1 MNLILSLALSP
12 IAFLVFYDVFFTYV
26 PLFKGD
32 GELPFEF
39 IFFMVLIDI
48 FMIGVLIWFYSIIRN
63 RARKLNRKRVWNSV
77 EINNLGYV
85 LIVSVAVLLFYFLV
99 YRVFGEFDLRN
110 VYLNNQRFY
119 SQSKVGTSW
128 VFFFLYS
135 FVFVLLYDVYKN
147 GFTNFKMI
155 SILLLI
161 LINAATGG
169 RGNVITYLFLFILI
183 YGVTWRGK
191 NLIVM
196 GGGVLIL
203 IASTFAY
210 NTLSRSSSVD
220 VVEYLESNS
229 STADLNQVYAI
240 SDSLNHWLDNGACYN
255 CFFEDLTF
263 FFLPRYIYPNKPI
276 SNAETR
282 LVYPEVAERGSSYT
296 FGIYGSTLIN
306 LGAVTF
312 IFIPVFYFLYAY
324 SFFNSLYSDR
334 KTFIKFFF
342 IYCGVN
348 AVQFVR
354 GGVFDVRLIRLFVTF
369 ILAYLIYRF
378 VICFFAKARR

>member
-1 MNLILSLALSP
+1 
-12 IAFLVFYDVFFTYV
+12 VFYDIVFTYV

-32 GELPFEF
+32 GNLPFEF
-39 IFFMVLIDI
+39 VSFMVLIDL
-48 FMIGVLIWFYSIIRN
+48 FMIGVLVWFYGIIKDKDK
-63 RARKLNRKRVWNSV
+63 KLKRVRVGHNIQ
-77 EINNLGYV
+77 INNLGY
-85 LIVSVAVLLFYFLV
+85 IVILCAAVFLFYFLV
-99 YRVFGEFDLRN
+99 YRVFGDYDLRN
-110 VYLNNQRFY
+110 VYLSNQRFY

-135 FVFVLLYDVYKN
+135 FVFVSLYDVYKN

-191 NLIVM
+191 NLVVM
-196 GGGVLIL
+196 GGGVFIL
-203 IASTFAY
+203 IAATFAY
-210 NTLSRSSSVD
+210 NTLSRSSSGD

-229 STADLNQVYAI
+229 STADLNQVYATR
-240 SDSLNHWLDNGACYN
+240 DSLDYWLDNGACYS

-282 LVYPEVAERGSSYT
+282 LVYPEVAARGSSYT

-312 IFIPVFYFLYAY
+312 VFIPIFYFLYAY
-324 SFFNSLYSDR
+324 SFFSSLYSKR
-334 KTFIKFFF
+334 KTFMKFFF

-378 VICFFAKARR
+378 FIFLFGKVRR